1 MSCCDNIILRMLPEP
16 LPGVLCA
23 ELSDGTVV
31 CFDRSYLDQSDAET
45 RELLQAGLMP
55 QSMIDEY
62 RRLRRRGTDADV
74 LYLTRWAED

>member
-23 ELSDGTVV
+23 ELSDGSVV
-31 CFDRSYLDQSDAET
+31 CFDRSYLAGCDGET

-55 QSMIDEY
+55 QAMVDEY
-62 RRLRRRGTDADV
+62 RRLARRGGDAGV
-74 LYLTRWAED
+74 RFLTGTAPG

>member
-16 LPGVLCA
+16 LPGILCA
-23 ELSDGTVV
+23 ELSDGSVV
-31 CFDRSYLDQSDAET
+31 CFDHSYVDRCDTET

-62 RRLRRRGTDADV
+62 RRLKRRAAGV
-74 LYLTRWAED
+74 ELPFLTRPAEG

>member
-23 ELSDGTVV
+23 ELSDGSVV
-31 CFDRSYLDQSDAET
+31 CFDRAFLERSDGET

-62 RRLRRRGTDADV
+62 RRLRRRGGDGDV
-74 LYLTRWAED
+74 VFLSGRARR